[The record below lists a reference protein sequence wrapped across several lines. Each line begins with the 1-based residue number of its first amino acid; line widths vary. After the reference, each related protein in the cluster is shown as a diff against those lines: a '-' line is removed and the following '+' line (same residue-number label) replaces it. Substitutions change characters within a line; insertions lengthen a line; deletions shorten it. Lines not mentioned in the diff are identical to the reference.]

1 MISCKVKIRS
11 SSMKTRQ
18 QNQLVERVKVYFS
31 LTKPKVWWLL
41 VFTGLGGSITAGGV
55 NDLTTTLMAAIT
67 IALGSAGSE
76 SVANYL
82 EKDIDAIM
90 ARTRRRPLPQGLI
103 KPEWKALVFGCV
115 LIILSLALA
124 YAINLLT
131 FIFMALGI
139 FDYVV
144 VYVMYSKRRTPLNI
158 ILGSFAG
165 GAPVMAGYVAISNT
179 LTAEAWILAA
189 LVVLWI
195 PSHVWSLALKYR
207 DDYMAAN
214 IPMLPV
220 VTSEDK
226 AIRCIASTAILM
238 VLFSAVLY
246 FLYPHKYG
254 GIYVATAA
262 LTGALLAYLS
272 VELMNKPTRENAW
285 RLFKFTSPHLAI
297 LFLAIMVDSII

>member
-1 MISCKVKIRS
+1 MRMRSENQLTQRVKI
-11 SSMKTRQ
+11 
-18 QNQLVERVKVYFS
+18 YFS
-31 LTKPKVWWLL
+31 LTKPKIWWLL
-41 VFTGLGGSITAGGV
+41 VFTGLGGAVAAGGLR
-55 NDLTTTLMAAIT
+55 DLTTLLLAMVT

-103 KPEWKALVFGCV
+103 KPEWKALVFGSILIMLS
-115 LIILSLALA
+115 LIIA

-165 GAPVMAGYVAISNT
+165 GAPVMAGYVAVSNT
-179 LTAEAWILAA
+179 ITAEAWILAA

-195 PSHVWSLALKYR
+195 PSHVWSLALKYK

-220 VTSEDK
+220 VISETK

-238 VLFSAVLY
+238 VLFSASLY

-254 GIYVATAA
+254 TIYVATAA
-262 LTGALLAYLS
+262 LTGLLLAYFS
-272 VELMNKPTRENAW
+272 VELINKPNKDNAW

-297 LFLAIMVDSII
+297 LFLAMIVDTLL